1 VIPLSVLDL
10 VPINEG
16 STASDALAR
25 SLDLARHAERFGYRR
40 FWVAEHHNMPGIASA
55 ATSVVIGHLA
65 GGTSTIRIGA
75 GGIMLPNH
83 SPMVIAEQF
92 GTLEALYPG
101 RIDLGLGRAPGSDG
115 LTQRAL
121 RRDPMAAQT
130 FPQDVQELQ
139 AFLAP
144 EQPDQSIRAVPGV
157 GAQVPLWILGSSTFG
172 AQLAAFLGL
181 PYGFAS
187 HFAPDDL
194 LPALEIYRETFKPSA
209 QLEAPYAMPGLNVVA
224 ADTDEEAQ
232 RLFTSLQQAFGAIR
246 RGRPAQF
253 PPPAERIEG
262 LLAPSELAQASQ
274 MLRYA
279 VVGSPDTV
287 RAGLQGFVD
296 LTAADELMV
305 ASAIYDQ
312 GARVRSYE
320 IVAEVAQDVVV
331 PATSSSEA
339 A

>member
-1 VIPLSVLDL
+1 
-10 VPINEG
+10 
-16 STASDALAR
+16 
-25 SLDLARHAERFGYRR
+25 
-40 FWVAEHHNMPGIASA
+40 
-55 ATSVVIGHLA
+55 
-65 GGTSTIRIGA
+65 
-75 GGIMLPNH
+75 
-83 SPMVIAEQF
+83 
-92 GTLEALYPG
+92 
-101 RIDLGLGRAPGSDG
+101 
-115 LTQRAL
+115 
-121 RRDPMAAQT
+121 
-130 FPQDVQELQ
+130 
-139 AFLAP
+139 
-144 EQPDQSIRAVPGV
+144 
-157 GAQVPLWILGSSTFG
+157 VPLWILGSSTFG

-209 QLEAPYAMPGLNVVA
+209 QLAAPYVMPGINVVA

-246 RGRPAQF
+246 RGRPAPF

-262 LLAPSELAQASQ
+262 LLAPSELAQASH

-279 VVGSPDTV
+279 IVGSQATV
-287 RAGLQGFVD
+287 RAGLQSFVD

-305 ASAIYDQ
+305 TSAIYDQ

-320 IVAEVAQDVVV
+320 ILAAAAEDVSA
-331 PATSSSEA
+331 ATASSEA